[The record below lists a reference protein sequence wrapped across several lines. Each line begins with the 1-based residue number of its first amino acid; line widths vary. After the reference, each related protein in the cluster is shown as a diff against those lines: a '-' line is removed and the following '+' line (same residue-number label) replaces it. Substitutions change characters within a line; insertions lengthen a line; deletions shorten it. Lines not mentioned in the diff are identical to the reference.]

1 MDIDTRR
8 KKQQALM
15 TELLERKI
23 RLHAQH
29 LYDQRGQAEGLALQ
43 DWVEAESQVL
53 ENSILAPLY
62 RKTRLERR
70 SPDEKLEDSENAQFA
85 QTDSRASEAGATNQP
100 FPAGCLTYYLFATAV
115 FPLLVLLPFLS
126 SRSSTAATING
137 SPTVASTN
145 TSPNLPPSAGGTN
158 LPHDTASL

>member
-1 MDIDTRR
+1 MDHNVRR
-8 KKQQALM
+8 KKQQAMM

-62 RKTRLERR
+62 RKTRAEGR
-70 SPDEKLEDSENAQFA
+70 SAGESDDSDDAQL
-85 QTDSRASEAGATNQP
+85 DGSGPSGSEAG
-100 FPAGCLTYYLFATAV
+100 V
-115 FPLLVLLPFLS
+115 
-126 SRSSTAATING
+126 
-137 SPTVASTN
+137 
-145 TSPNLPPSAGGTN
+145 
-158 LPHDTASL
+158 

>member
-1 MDIDTRR
+1 MDHNVRR
-8 KKQQALM
+8 KKQQAMM

-62 RKTRLERR
+62 RKTRAEGR
-70 SPDEKLEDSENAQFA
+70 SAGESEDSDDAQF
-85 QTDSRASEAGATNQP
+85 DGSGSSGSEAG
-100 FPAGCLTYYLFATAV
+100 V
-115 FPLLVLLPFLS
+115 
-126 SRSSTAATING
+126 
-137 SPTVASTN
+137 
-145 TSPNLPPSAGGTN
+145 
-158 LPHDTASL
+158 